1 MGKGSQAW
9 GITNPLCF
17 GVHSAT
23 QVGKRR
29 FGRNLRSSPADG
41 RSLLGGIPERRG
53 NTGHPTSQTA
63 FTLGDSSAGSQ
74 TPPLSTD
81 LGFACP
87 PRGWVYGPLIG
98 VLRFGS
104 SELYI
109 SLPALGLLNIWA
121 RGNYRKQ
128 TKRCIRPR
136 ADYLTEGFDSRRH
149 RLAKAESV
157 TGSFIGTKGERA
169 ALSSPSGKVTLVGST
184 SRPRKAFQSPEDVFR
199 YYLPRFLRADPFLK
213 TPDSW
218 QQNQGQWT
226 RYFAGRKLGL
236 EEVRG
241 QTGNPVQK

>member
-1 MGKGSQAW
+1 MVKSSQAW

-41 RSLLGGIPERRG
+41 RSLLGGIPGMRG
-53 NTGHPTSQTA
+53 NTGPPTSQTAFTPTLTSQTA
-63 FTLGDSSAGSQ
+63 FTLGDSSAGPLS
-74 TPPLSTD
+74 PALSTD

-104 SELYI
+104 SEIDI

-128 TKRCIRPR
+128 TRRCIRPR

-149 RLAKAESV
+149 RLAEAGTV
-157 TGSFIGTKGERA
+157 TGNF
-169 ALSSPSGKVTLVGST
+169 
-184 SRPRKAFQSPEDVFR
+184 SR
-199 YYLPRFLRADPFLK
+199 
-213 TPDSW
+213 T
-218 QQNQGQWT
+218 
-226 RYFAGRKLGL
+226 
-236 EEVRG
+236 
-241 QTGNPVQK
+241 

>member
-1 MGKGSQAW
+1 MVKSSQAW
-9 GITNPLCF
+9 GITDPLCF

-41 RSLLGGIPERRG
+41 RSLLGGIPGMRG
-53 NTGHPTSQTA
+53 NTGPPTSQTAFTPTLTSQTA

-81 LGFACP
+81 LGYAFP
-87 PRGWVYGPLIG
+87 PRGWVYGPLIR

-121 RGNYRKQ
+121 RGNYRKR
-128 TKRCIRPR
+128 TRRCIRPR

-149 RLAKAESV
+149 RLAKAGSV

-169 ALSSPSGKVTLVGST
+169 ALFPE
-184 SRPRKAFQSPEDVFR
+184 RKSYPGWE
-199 YYLPRFLRADPFLK
+199 
-213 TPDSW
+213 
-218 QQNQGQWT
+218 
-226 RYFAGRKLGL
+226 YFATSKSIPKPGGCVPVLPPQGFLGR
-236 EEVRG
+236 
-241 QTGNPVQK
+241 THS